1 MNAEIERL
9 KSEFTHAIVKTVL
22 QSVHDRLVA
31 LDAESPKESAL
42 VFAPGAM
49 TIGDIGMAKTP
60 PGYWVSSKTGK
71 PLTSTIATK
80 RPVTAKRRASM
91 KTQGKYLAMLRKL
104 NPRDRAKARAL
115 AKKQGAAAAV
125 KRYGG

>member
-9 KSEFTHAIVKTVL
+9 KSEFTTQIVKTVL

-31 LDAESPKESAL
+31 VDAPMAT
-42 VFAPGAM
+42 V
-49 TIGDIGMAKTP
+49 GDTGTAKTP

-71 PLTSTIATK
+71 PLTSEVVIK
-80 RPVTAKRRASM
+80 RAPTAKRRASM
-91 KTQGKYLAMLRKL
+91 KMQGRYLATLRKL

-115 AKKQGAAAAV
+115 AKSKGAAAAV